1 LCEVAA
7 SRTAGCGTAC
17 PVVWE
22 DGSRKAPSYPI
33 GRKDFVQLNSTD
45 NLLLSCLL
53 PVEASVARL
62 RQLLGAL
69 PNRIDWAAAVHR
81 ADAHHIASLLRFSL
95 ARAGAINSLPQETQ
109 DQLRNISQ
117 TWAARHLAYV
127 SEATRLVAALAGEG
141 IEAIPLKGAALML
154 GGYYPQAGLRA
165 ATDIDL
171 LVDPARI
178 EDADRIVEADG
189 YVHLPGKRSAR
200 PRQRLANEV
209 NHLWPRRGP
218 GGIILELHHRAF
230 QFARRERDF
239 SFAEVRSRATFQS
252 TAAGQTTAS
261 GFPLLLPSPTDLA
274 FHLVHHTLVDL
285 QTTRAILRT
294 VADLHFIFA
303 RHPEACEGMQRLAD
317 EFGFGGAARLASD
330 LERLLANSTLAGLD
344 EAMTDERIA
353 LWIETALIEDALP
366 LADAARMF
374 EYFDF
379 ARHPVAK
386 LGNLFSLLFT
396 SREHLAQLY
405 GHSKKGAE
413 QGPAQGDIYWN
424 YLRRPFDLVRKFNR
438 AGLSPANLRRV
449 WRLRRLR

>member
-1 LCEVAA
+1 M
-7 SRTAGCGTAC
+7 R
-17 PVVWE
+17 
-22 DGSRKAPSYPI
+22 
-33 GRKDFVQLNSTD
+33 LNQTD
-45 NLLLSCLL
+45 KLLLSSLL
-53 PVEASVARL
+53 PTETSAARL
-62 RQLLGAL
+62 RLLMESQS
-69 PNRIDWAAAVHR
+69 IEWAAVVHR
-81 ADAHHIASLLRFSL
+81 ADLHHIASLLRFNL
-95 ARAGAINSLPQETQ
+95 ARAGVLNSLPQEAQ
-109 DQLRNISQ
+109 SQLRDISQ

-127 SEATRLVAALAGEG
+127 SEAARLVAALAREG

-178 EDADRIVEADG
+178 EDADRIVEAGG
-189 YVHLPGKRSAR
+189 YAHLPGKRSAR
-200 PRQRLANEV
+200 PRQRLANDL

-218 GGIILELHHRAF
+218 GGLILELHHRAF

-239 SFAEVRSRATFQS
+239 SFAEVRQRATLQHS
-252 TAAGQTTAS
+252 AAGTS
-261 GFPLLLPSPTDLA
+261 LLLPSPTDLA

-294 VADLHFIFA
+294 IADLHFIFVRQPDA
-303 RHPEACEGMQRLAD
+303 RDAMQRQAA
-317 EFGFGGAARLASD
+317 EFGFGGAAQLAD
-330 LERLLANSTLAGLD
+330 QIEKLLANGILTELDDAMKDGRTGL
-344 EAMTDERIA
+344 
-353 LWIETALIEDALP
+353 LIETALIEDALP

-379 ARHPVAK
+379 ARHPFAK

-405 GHSKKGAE
+405 GNAE
-413 QGPAQGDIYWN
+413 QVTRQPSVYWN